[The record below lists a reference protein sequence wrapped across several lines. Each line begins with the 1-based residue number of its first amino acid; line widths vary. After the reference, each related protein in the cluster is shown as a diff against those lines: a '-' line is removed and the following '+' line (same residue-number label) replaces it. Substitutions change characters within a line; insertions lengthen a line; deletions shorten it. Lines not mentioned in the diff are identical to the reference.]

1 MTPEVQQE
9 AQVMCYKLSTG
20 EEVLAKTLRVNDTV
34 VLIQKP
40 RVLIITRGQDGNVGL
55 ALAPLIKCSPDSD
68 MFLNSEH
75 IVLTITEANLPKE
88 VIDSYLQ
95 EISGIQFAQT
105 LMG

>member
-1 MTPEVQQE
+1 MTTETQQD
-9 AQVMCYKLSTG
+9 AHVMCYKLSTG
-20 EEVLAKTLRVNDTV
+20 EEILARTVKVNDTV

-40 RVLIITRGQDGNVGL
+40 RALIIARGQDGNVGL

-68 MFLNSEH
+68 MFLNAEH
-75 IVLTITEANLPKE
+75 IVLTIPESNLPKD

-95 EISGIQFAQT
+95 EVSGIQFAQT